1 MWRIVLLLLPM
12 AAIAQPIT
20 FAWDNAPSNPQGT
33 TTELVVN
40 GIIYTG
46 YAGNTATID
55 MPILP
60 GQNIDAKARAIP
72 PTGALCGDPLD
83 LCQPSIYSNQV
94 LITLP
99 ENPSNVYATK
109 TWTGLDAFVTDNFNR
124 ANETPLAGNWYSKS
138 GINLVNNAVKSTNN
152 TDKFVSIKQPV
163 CNTNQFSEIKIIS
176 TSIFDFGPAVRVSST
191 SMTGYWMTA
200 YSNGSA
206 IAISKF
212 NNGSYSVL
220 STTSAQTKINDIHRL
235 EINGNI
241 LKGYINGIQVITAID
256 SNPIVTGQ
264 PGLFIY
270 DTSTLDD
277 WKGGNL

>member
-99 ENPSNVYATK
+99 
-109 TWTGLDAFVTDNFNR
+109 
-124 ANETPLAGNWYSKS
+124 
-138 GINLVNNAVKSTNN
+138 
-152 TDKFVSIKQPV
+152 
-163 CNTNQFSEIKIIS
+163 
-176 TSIFDFGPAVRVSST
+176 
-191 SMTGYWMTA
+191 
-200 YSNGSA
+200 
-206 IAISKF
+206 
-212 NNGSYSVL
+212 
-220 STTSAQTKINDIHRL
+220 
-235 EINGNI
+235 
-241 LKGYINGIQVITAID
+241 
-256 SNPIVTGQ
+256 
-264 PGLFIY
+264 
-270 DTSTLDD
+270 
-277 WKGGNL
+277 